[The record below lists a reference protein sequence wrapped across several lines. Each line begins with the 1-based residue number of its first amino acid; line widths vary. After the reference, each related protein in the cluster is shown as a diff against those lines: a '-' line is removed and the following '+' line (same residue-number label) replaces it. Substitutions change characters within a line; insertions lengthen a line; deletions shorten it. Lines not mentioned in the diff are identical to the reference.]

1 MLRTRWVVHLFSGDE
16 DGTFLAS
23 AESDDVTV
31 VRIDLRASRA
41 LDVRTYTPAVKALMW
56 AAARGQIEGILGG
69 PPRGNEAGSMLYRRM
84 LLLWLVA
91 HTGATAN
98 SLCSP
103 FFMMEAPSWHP
114 VWTSFTWSRFKD
126 EFRYLRYHS
135 VATDNGVFFMAS
147 TLPISDGLDITEGDI
162 PRLNFPTPSSTW
174 PPSLLRG
181 LAGAMVQWRRSDL
194 RRQEIVMSKIA
205 KSKEMN
211 AQELAYWEKHVSR
224 GHVPY
229 DRRCQTWSGQQQ
241 QAEHIGAVWHR
252 RPTRW
257 GWTLQDPSARRASH
271 PVKGGFATYW
281 LVRIAIHASSLR
293 W

>member
-1 MLRTRWVVHLFSGDE
+1 MDESPLTWIDHLEEFVNNGERGRKRLLRTRWVVHLFSGDE
-16 DGTFLAS
+16 DGTCLAS
-23 AESDDVTV
+23 AESDDVTI
-31 VRIDLRASRA
+31 VRFDLRASRA

-69 PPRGNEAGSMLYRRM
+69 PPRGTESGSMLYRRM

-114 VWTSFTWSRFKD
+114 VWTSFTWSRFKG
-126 EFRYLRYHS
+126 EFRYLRYHA

-162 PRLNFPTPSSTW
+162 PRLNYPKTDSTW
-174 PPSLLRG
+174 PTSLLRG
-181 LAGAMVQWRRSDL
+181 LAGAMVQWQRSDL
-194 RRQEIVMSKIA
+194 RRHEIVMSKIV
-205 KSKEMN
+205 KPKEMN
-211 AQELAYWEKHVSR
+211 ARELAYWEKHVAN

-229 DRRCQTWSGQQQ
+229 DGQQR
-241 QAEHIGAVWHR
+241 QAEHTDAA
-252 RPTRW
+252 RPHLPTHW
-257 GWTLQDPSARRASH
+257 DWT
-271 PVKGGFATYW
+271 
-281 LVRIAIHASSLR
+281 
-293 W
+293 